1 MVGEEGFEPSRGL
14 CSPCALVRN
23 ALQHDE
29 LIHLSQIINC
39 MNAHHCELQKVRK
52 GP

>member
-23 ALQHDE
+23 ALQHDK
-29 LIHLSQIINC
+29 LIHLSP
-39 MNAHHCELQKVRK
+39 KS
-52 GP
+52 